1 MGYHLGK
8 TMVQE
13 AAEEGHNNPAYL
25 LNSSLP
31 QRPAIIGQLAKPASY
46 GGRPLGPHSYDVPSM
61 PWMDEPE
68 RPTAS
73 FASKTVVG
81 KETPPVTAEIDFLNK
96 PELIDFQRQVA
107 PGFHSYTWGK
117 QAQRPSDP
125 SDAKLDKFYDV
136 DNKLVRCRPAPAPAP
151 ASPRLGIAEATQRG
165 LGRAARTGLPPI
177 LPFARCGARTHCESP
192 AHPHASPPPS
202 SSLLH
207 LVLSRAAVAGWPAR
221 RRSSTS
227 RP

>member
-1 MGYHLGK
+1 
-8 TMVQE
+8 MVQE

-136 DNKLVRCRPAPAPAP
+136 DNKLVRCRPAPAPPPPARALGSQRPPSAAWAGRRAP
-151 ASPRLGIAEATQRG
+151 GSRPFCRLRDAAHALTA
-165 LGRAARTGLPPI
+165 RALPTRTPL
-177 LPFARCGARTHCESP
+177 LLA
-192 AHPHASPPPS
+192 PPPS
-202 SSLLH
+202 ST
-207 LVLSRAAVAGWPAR
+207 WC
-221 RRSSTS
+221 
-227 RP
+227 

>member
-31 QRPAIIGQLAKPASY
+31 QRPTIIGQLAKPASY

-61 PWMDEPE
+61 SWMDEPE

-73 FASKTVVG
+73 FASKTVIG
-81 KETPPVTAEIDFLNK
+81 KERPPVTAEIDFLNK
-96 PELIDFQRQVA
+96 PELIDYQRQVA

-117 QAQRPSDP
+117 QAQRPNDP

-136 DNKLVRCRPAPAPAP
+136 DNKLVHCRPPPPNRDAGSQRPPSAAWARRGAPGFRPFC
-151 ASPRLGIAEATQRG
+151 RLRDAAH
-165 LGRAARTGLPPI
+165 ARTARALPP
-177 LPFARCGARTHCESP
+177 
-192 AHPHASPPPS
+192 PHASPLRS
-202 SSLLH
+202 SSLRLA
-207 LVLSRAAVAGWPAR
+207 LSHAAVAGWPAR